1 MLASF
6 GNKVD
11 VLMDSTRGSSSARS
25 IARFDGLHQGPE
37 RSLDRAARWL
47 FESQLASGTVA
58 SVIADG
64 AVRHH
69 LAGLYQFVAIRTSA
83 DRATSIVERLEAEHT
98 AAFSKEISEDPEPK
112 AVERRARVVLY
123 RSAQALLR
131 KEKAQRFAPDSV
143 KWWVPAEQP
152 LADDVI
158 RLRKTLAPDE
168 ADVLE
173 LCTSRGLSP
182 EEGALVLGIE
192 REQAEQLLVQA
203 LSKVDF
209 VLARRAQDPSA
220 RQRLLLLAF
229 ALDPRRAGG
238 PLRPRREPV
247 LNVGA
252 VVQDRY
258 EIEAPL
264 GRGAFADVYRARDR
278 EVTDHIVALKILRR
292 AASDPQAIK
301 IAMRE
306 LQLIASVFHPSVVQ
320 LKDHGWHSGHLWFVM
335 PLYRGE
341 TLAQRLQRGPLS
353 RKEAREIF
361 EPLAEALA
369 TMHRVGVRHQD
380 IKPENVFLANIGSR
394 DGAQVLPVLLD
405 LGVAAKDVELV
416 LAGTPAYFAPEVAA
430 RFSGMPDPPTVGP
443 KADVFALALT
453 LRDSLDPT
461 PRDFVAAGAV
471 DAFVSFRAKSSPHP
485 PFREDLRDLRPA
497 FERWLHLSPDQRP
510 TAEEFRQELK
520 ILTRRDEK
528 RKRRLATLRWFVPT
542 ALATI
547 TFFGSVIYVLSREA
561 ALGRTEA
568 REQRDRALSAQERA
582 RNIHASLAAEEA
594 LRRKL
599 QAQVAGLESR
609 YQNSKMTRDELA
621 QRLASVEGEL
631 TLLDTRLAEQQTKQ
645 RRDVDELRK
654 ARREHEE
661 LTATIDALRDR
672 RDELARELDRTKAAL
687 EQERKDKLA
696 AEETASR
703 IGARLSAA
711 RELAAATRA
720 HLDMLGIGTASS
732 PPQTEERAPLS
743 SPSEP

>member
-1 MLASF
+1 ME
-6 GNKVD
+6 
-11 VLMDSTRGSSSARS
+11 STRASSSARS
-25 IARFDGLHQGPE
+25 IALLDGLHQGPE

-69 LAGLYQFVAIRTSA
+69 LAGLYQFVAIRAGA
-83 DRATSIVERLEAEHT
+83 DRAASIVERLEAEHT
-98 AAFSKEISEDPEPK
+98 ATFAKEVSEGESPEPK
-112 AVERRARVVLY
+112 AVQRRARVILY
-123 RSAQALLR
+123 RSAQALLA
-131 KEKAQRFAPDSV
+131 KEKPGRIAPDSF

-152 LADDVI
+152 LADDVL
-158 RLRKTLAPDE
+158 RLRKALSPEE

-182 EEGALVLGIE
+182 EEGAVVLGIE
-192 REQAEQLLVQA
+192 ESKAEELLAEA
-203 LSKVDF
+203 LSKVDS
-209 VLARRAQDPSA
+209 VLAQRAQDPSA
-220 RQRLLLLAF
+220 RQRLLLVAF

-252 VVQDRY
+252 VVHDRY

-278 EVTDHIVALKILRR
+278 EVTDHVVALKILRR
-292 AASDPQAIK
+292 AASDPQAIRV
-301 IAMRE
+301 AMRE

-320 LKDHGWHSGHLWFVM
+320 LKDHGWHNGHLWFVM

-341 TLAQRLQRGPLS
+341 TLTQRLQRGPLS
-353 RKEAREIF
+353 RQEARDIF

-430 RFSGMPDPPTVGP
+430 RFSGMPDPPAVGP

-453 LRDSLDPT
+453 LRDALDPT

-485 PFREDLRDLRPA
+485 PFREDLKDLRPS

-528 RKRRLATLRWFVPT
+528 RRRRLATLRWFVPT

-599 QAQVAGLESR
+599 QAQVEGLESR

-621 QRLASVEGEL
+621 QRLARVEGEL

-645 RRDVDELRK
+645 RRDLEELRK
-654 ARREHEE
+654 ARHEQEE
-661 LTATIDALRDR
+661 LAAAVAALRDR

-703 IGARLSAA
+703 LSARLSAV

-720 HLDMLGIGTASS
+720 HLETLGGSTAPSSARAGTS
-732 PPQTEERAPLS
+732 PPVPAETE
-743 SPSEP
+743 SPPASRP